1 MAFLSWPS
9 DIPFGNV
16 KITSDQPTYQSV
28 THSRKQLTRSR
39 NIQQY
44 EITFDV
50 VLDEE
55 QERRLSAFLMQLNGR
70 LTPFYFTIPRR
81 SSSLDR
87 IYGSVQVSSDLAAGQ
102 NSIPIHGFT
111 GTIKAGD
118 YIQFINDSKMY
129 MAVQDCKAGQNLQ
142 IVPTLRKPILTGS
155 DVLTQDLKFLVTLS
169 DDRTETQSSF
179 YGVHKLKLKV
189 IEYLA

>member
-81 SSSLDR
+81 SSSQNK
-87 IYGSVQVSSDLAAGQ
+87 IYGSVQVQSDKAAGQ
-102 NSIPIHGFT
+102 NSIPVHGFS

-118 YIQFINDSKMY
+118 YVQFINDSKMY
-129 MAVQDCKAGQNLQ
+129 MAVLDCKAGESLS
-142 IVPTLRKPILTGS
+142 IVPSLRKPVLADSG
-155 DVLTQDLKFLVTLS
+155 VLTQDLKFLVSLS
-169 DDRTETQSSF
+169 DDRTEIQSQF
-179 YGVHKLKLKV
+179 YGIHKLKLKV
-189 IEYLA
+189 IEHLA